1 MNSIRNTQR
10 GQGMME
16 YIIIVAMIAVAAIG
30 TYSMFG
36 KTIRN
41 QTAGMAAEVAGK
53 KADAALGEAETS
65 RIAAANRAKDDKGMS
80 QYNKDNDAK

>member
-1 MNSIRNTQR
+1 
-10 GQGMME
+10 
-16 YIIIVAMIAVAAIG
+16 
-30 TYSMFG
+30 
-36 KTIRN
+36 
-41 QTAGMAAEVAGK
+41 MAAEVAGK